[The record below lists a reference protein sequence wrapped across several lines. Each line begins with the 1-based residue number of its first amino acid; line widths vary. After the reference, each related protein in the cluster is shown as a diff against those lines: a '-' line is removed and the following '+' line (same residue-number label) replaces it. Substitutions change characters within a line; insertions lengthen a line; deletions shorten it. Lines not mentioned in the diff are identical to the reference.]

1 MMNKKYIMSVSSYKN
16 KDGDDKS
23 FWMRVGELF
32 EANGKTYVKLYL
44 NPETLYHVFDADRDA
59 DGGEKQP
66 F

>member
-1 MMNKKYIMSVSSYKN
+1 MEKKLIKSVSSYEDKN
-16 KDGDDKS
+16 GEKKS
-23 FWMRVGELF
+23 TWRTVGELF